1 MKFSHSYAFFS
12 TFITKMQKGILNKNF
27 FKEEF
32 FMKMRKILSIT
43 IVLALAVGMLAGCAG
58 GGSQASSADISAFV
72 DTDET
77 LAITWLSNPVMEGS
91 NPDTAPELLIEDRF
105 NVDITPIFTSYS
117 KHNDQKNALLQSDDI
132 PDLIYEMDPMYH
144 FADARD
150 EYLLEVP
157 YAAIEKYAPT
167 LYKQINE
174 LAPAAWAYSYYDG
187 KNTGLPN
194 LNHSHVQGT
203 VSIYRAD
210 WLEKVGMEVPTTID
224 ELHDVLYAFVHNDP
238 DGNGKDDTYG
248 FVPTSTST
256 AYYFPEFFGAYNNVL
271 PFDWQEVDGEI
282 VYGGLRPE
290 TEEVLQ
296 LLADWYKDGIIY
308 PAFIELDKSA
318 SALFKLAKTGY
329 YTCGGYQ
336 DETSTTSIISV
347 TRQNDPK
354 ATVAYGPIVKGPDG
368 DSGVRGW
375 GYPAH
380 TVAFGDRDETSPVKA
395 TRLLK
400 MFETMVTDDELLKE
414 IRIGKEGETFEYKDP
429 SVKSSS
435 IYAPT
440 ENYKAT
446 SQRKL
451 AGYEFSFA
459 GAQYWS
465 PIAPSKEL
473 YESMFSPAYL
483 EWCAEWSKP
492 EVMLHDVFYKVDIIP
507 SAPTY
512 LVDMQNAQQALM
524 AKIIKGEIPADQY
537 IEEFTKIWEGTGGP
551 TMLEEAKAQQDIVK
565 EIYKQVGIN

>member
-1 MKFSHSYAFFS
+1 
-12 TFITKMQKGILNKNF
+12 
-27 FKEEF
+27 
-32 FMKMRKILSIT
+32 MKMKKILSIT

-58 GGSQASSADISAFV
+58 GGSTASKADISAFV

-77 LAITWLSNPVMEGS
+77 LAISWLSYPVMEGS

-105 NVDITPIFTSYS
+105 NVDITPIFAGYS
-117 KHNDQKNALLQSDDI
+117 KYNDQKNALLQSDEI

-150 EYLLEVP
+150 EYLLELP

-167 LYKQINE
+167 LFKQIND

-187 KNTGLPN
+187 KNWGMPN
-194 LNHSHVQGT
+194 LNHGHVAGA

-210 WLEKVGMEVPTTID
+210 WLKNVGMEAPTTLD

-238 DGNGKDDTYG
+238 DKNGKDDTVG
-248 FVPTSTST
+248 FVPTASDCS
-256 AYYFPEFFGAYNNVL
+256 YYFPEFFGAYDNIL

-290 TEEVLQ
+290 TEDVLQ

-308 PAFIELDKSA
+308 PAFIELDKGA
-318 SALFKLAKTGY
+318 ADQFKVGKNGY
-329 YTCGGYQ
+329 YTFGGYQ
-336 DETSTTSIISV
+336 DETSATSLISI
-347 TRQNDPK
+347 TRQNTPE
-354 ATVAYGPIVKGPDG
+354 AEVAYGPIVKGPDG

-380 TVAFGDRDETSPVKA
+380 TVAFGDKDETSPVKA

-414 IRIGKEGETFEYKDP
+414 IRIGKEGVSYEYISADTKAA
-429 SVKSSS
+429 S
-435 IYAPT
+435 ICVPT
-440 ENYKAT
+440 EDYNDAA
-446 SQRKL
+446 QRKL
-451 AGYEFSFA
+451 AGYEFSFN
-459 GAQYWS
+459 GAQFWS

-473 YESMFSPAYL
+473 YENMLSQAYKD
-483 EWCAEWSKP
+483 WVAEWQDDS
-492 EVMLHDVFYKVDIIP
+492 VMLHDVFYKVDIIP

-512 LVDMQNAQQALM
+512 LADMRNAQQALM

-537 IEEFTKIWEGTGGP
+537 IEEFTKIWESTGGP
-551 TMLEEAKAQQDIVK
+551 TMLEEARAKQDVLK
-565 EIYKQVGIN
+565 DIYKQIGLN

>member
-1 MKFSHSYAFFS
+1 
-12 TFITKMQKGILNKNF
+12 
-27 FKEEF
+27 
-32 FMKMRKILSIT
+32 MKMKKILSIT

-58 GGSQASSADISAFV
+58 GGSSASSADISAFV
-72 DTDET
+72 DSDET
-77 LAITWLSNPVMEGS
+77 LAISWLSYPVMEGS
-91 NPDTAPELLIEDRF
+91 NPDTPTELLIEDRF
-105 NVDITPIFTSYS
+105 NVDITPIFASYS
-117 KHNDQKNALLQSDDI
+117 KYNDQKNALLQSDDI

-174 LAPAAWAYSYYDG
+174 LAPAAWAYSYYEG
-187 KNTGLPN
+187 KNWGMPN
-194 LNHSHVQGT
+194 LNHGHVEGS

-210 WLEKVGMEVPTTID
+210 WLKKVGKEVPTTLD
-224 ELHDVLYAFVHNDP
+224 ELHDVLYAFVNDDP
-238 DGNGKDDTYG
+238 DGNGKDDTVG
-248 FVPTSTST
+248 FVPTNSST
-256 AYYFPEFFGAYNNVL
+256 AYYFPEFFGAYNNTL

-308 PAFIELDKSA
+308 PAFIELDKGA
-318 SALFKLAKTGY
+318 QDQFKVGKNGY

-336 DETSTTSIISV
+336 DETSATSIIGI
-347 TRQNDPK
+347 TRQNNPE
-354 ATVAYGPIVKGPDG
+354 AEIAYGPIVKGPDG

-380 TVAFGDRDETSPVKA
+380 TVAFGDKDETSPVKA

-400 MFETMVTDDELLKE
+400 MFETMVTDDDLLRE
-414 IRIGKEGETFEYKDP
+414 IRIGKEGESFVYYDENAKSKSIYGPTDDYKDAAQ
-429 SVKSSS
+429 K
-435 IYAPT
+435 
-440 ENYKAT
+440 
-446 SQRKL
+446 KL

-459 GAQYWS
+459 GAQFWS

-473 YESMFSPAYL
+473 YESMYSKAFKD
-483 EWCAEWSKP
+483 WSVEYSDKS
-492 EVMLHDVFYKVDIIP
+492 VMLHDVFYKVDIIP

-537 IEEFTKIWEGTGGP
+537 IEQFTPIWEATGGP
-551 TMLEEAKAQQDIVK
+551 TMLEEARAQQDILK
-565 EIYKQVGIN
+565 DIYKQIGIN